1 MTGAYVMKPTT
12 CNLWPHR
19 QSRWSASWTRR
30 MSRAHAFFRSLSQAL
45 SDFGGS
51 ADATAAGGST
61 SNTSR
66 LAVIP
71 DARSSRG
78 LSRGRGGRVRTDCKP
93 RANNCHF
100 GVKKGS
106 CWTAVDAGF
115 PLQYSN
121 FPHGR
126 ALSSAG

>member
-12 CNLWPHR
+12 CILWPHR
-19 QSRWSASWTRR
+19 QSRWSALWTRR
-30 MSRAHAFFRSLSQAL
+30 MSRAYAFFRSLSQAI

-93 RANNCHF
+93 RANSRLYR
-100 GVKKGS
+100 GEKGGRGG
-106 CWTAVDAGF
+106 AGETRGGSSF
-115 PLQYSN
+115 P
-121 FPHGR
+121 FPF
-126 ALSSAG
+126 